1 MKKLAIG
8 FVLIIIIIIGF
19 TLLGQLHTEPTSSIT
34 EKDPLLP
41 TRESQIPANATKVTT
56 STDLN
61 PPTSKSTEYLD
72 PVPVNGFV
80 NTAGAED
87 SAFIIGNGS
96 ILYFFFVPDVKVPI
110 EKQVLDPTVGIY
122 MSKKVNGVWSEPI
135 RVLLQ
140 DEEKLAMDGCEFV
153 LNDVM
158 YFCSAREGYNGLH
171 WFKAQFIDGMWCNW
185 ENADDFLR
193 TEEFET
199 GELHISSDS
208 SELYFHSGRVGGKG
222 GLDIW
227 VCEFVEGGWSSPVNV
242 EVVNSEFDEGW
253 PALSPDGDELW
264 FSKNY
269 GVWRSK
275 RVDGVW
281 QEPEEMFSPLCGEPS
296 IDIFGNV
303 YFTHHFFEDDIM
315 LEADIYVAM
324 KK

>member
-8 FVLIIIIIIGF
+8 FVFIIIIIIGF
-19 TLLGQLHTEPTSSIT
+19 TLLGQLHTEPSSSIT
-34 EKDPLLP
+34 GKDPLLP

-61 PPTSKSTEYLD
+61 PPTSKSSEYLD
-72 PVPVNGFV
+72 PVPVGGFV

-87 SAFIIGNGS
+87 SAFVISNGS

-140 DEEKLAMDGCEFV
+140 DKEKLAMDGCEFV

-158 YFCSAREGYNGLH
+158 YFCSAREGYTGLH
-171 WFKAQFIDGMWCNW
+171 WFKAQFIDGIWCNW

-193 TEEFET
+193 TQEFET

-208 SELYFHSGRVGGKG
+208 SELYFHSGKVGGKG

-227 VCEFVEGGWSSPVNV
+227 VCEFVEGNWSSPMNV

-253 PALSPDGDELW
+253 PALSPYGDELW
-264 FSKNY
+264 FSKSY

-296 IDIFGNV
+296 VDMFGNV

-315 LEADIYVAM
+315 LEADIYVA
-324 KK
+324 KKK